1 MSDDQRN
8 AYRRD
13 AAQEAMTPDAFAATA
28 NVSRETLRRLR
39 AYADVLDVWR
49 SAINLVSAGSFG
61 DLWRRHMLD
70 SAQLLA
76 YLPTATTRVAD
87 IGSGAGFP
95 GLVLA
100 ILGVPEVHLIEADA
114 RKCAFLAEAA
124 RAAELT
130 VGVNP
135 IIHRMRV
142 ENVPN
147 LRFDVVTARACAAL
161 PRLLELAEP
170 LMRADTV
177 CLFLRGRMVDQE
189 LAEAEK
195 AWRMTVDRFRSSSD
209 PSGTVLRISKVAR
222 ARR

>member
-1 MSDDQRN
+1 MSGDQRTGCQ
-8 AYRRD
+8 RD
-13 AAQEAMTPDAFAATA
+13 AIREEMTPEAFAATA

-39 AYADVLDVWR
+39 SYADLLDTWR
-49 SAINLVSAGSFG
+49 KTINLVSAHSFE

-70 SAQLLA
+70 SAQLLGH
-76 YLPTATTRVAD
+76 LPAVAARVAD

-100 ILGVPEVHLIEADA
+100 ILGVPETHLIESNA

-124 RAAELT
+124 RTAGLR

-135 IIHRMRV
+135 IIHPMRV
-142 ENVPN
+142 ENIAN
-147 LRFDVVTARACAAL
+147 LQVDVVTARACAPL
-161 PRLLELAEP
+161 PRLLDLVQP
-170 LMRADTV
+170 IMRADTV
-177 CLFLRGRMVDQE
+177 CLFLRGRAVEEE
-189 LAEAEK
+189 LTEAAK
-195 AWRMTVDRFRSSSD
+195 TWRMTVDRFASSSD